1 MEVTSLPPVTSP
13 APLPGSSGGAQGQLK
28 NREEVGGAWKSRAGG
43 SPAGGPKTALALWA
57 VPEMFEQPFKFIVR
71 LGTRKS
77 KDQM

>member
-1 MEVTSLPPVTSP
+1 MLVEK
-13 APLPGSSGGAQGQLK
+13 SG
-28 NREEVGGAWKSRAGG
+28 GG